1 LNTWAA
7 RTIMLI
13 VVLVAGWL
21 IGGVVTYFAHQSGI
35 SLMLDRVLGMLF
47 GFIRG
52 MVLVS
57 ITVMLGM
64 QVQLERTEWWQDSRF
79 MPIAVE
85 VSGWVKGFADSAV
98 AERRQTRSQATAE
111 A

>member
-1 LNTWAA
+1 
-7 RTIMLI
+7 M
-13 VVLVAGWL
+13 LVAGWL

-35 SLMLDRVLGMLF
+35 SLMLDRLLGMLF

-57 ITVMLGM
+57 ITVMLGK
-64 QVQLERTEWWQDSRF
+64 QVELDRTDWWQESRF
-79 MPIAVE
+79 MPLAAE
-85 VSGWVKGFADSAV
+85 VSSWVKGFADSAV
-98 AERRQTRSQATAE
+98 AERRQTQSQATAE